1 MKARTVAILAVG
13 VFLLG
18 GACGALY
25 AVLNSN
31 TPSNN
36 DKLPVGSYSDLQNQ
50 DNSDNQKDNQDNKDN
65 KDNNSVNNDGQDNS
79 QQGNNDGTNNNEPDN
94 SNDPTYN
101 SDSSSV
107 KTGEV
112 TVREDSALTLRQGP
126 GTNYEKLGQIYRGD
140 SVEILE
146 EQNGWY
152 KVKTYDGVEAWV
164 SAEYVAI
171 VE

>member
-50 DNSDNQKDNQDNKDN
+50 DDSDNQKDN
-65 KDNNSVNNDGQDNS
+65 KDNNSVSNDGQDNS
-79 QQGNNDGTNNNEPDN
+79 QGNNDGNINNEPDN
-94 SNDPTYN
+94 SSDPTNN
-101 SDSSSV
+101 SDNNSA

>member
-50 DNSDNQKDNQDNKDN
+50 DGNGDEKDNKDNQDNN
-65 KDNNSVNNDGQDNS
+65 VVNNDSQDNS
-79 QQGNNDGTNNNEPDN
+79 QENNNATGDN
-94 SNDPTYN
+94 EENN
-101 SDSSSV
+101 STDANLDNNST

-112 TVREDSALTLRQGP
+112 TVREDSALTLRKGP
-126 GTNYEKLGQIYRGD
+126 GTEYERLGQIYRGD
-140 SVEILE
+140 SVEILD
-146 EQNGWY
+146 EQTGWY

-164 SAEYVAI
+164 SAEYI
-171 VE
+171 EITQ

>member
-50 DNSDNQKDNQDNKDN
+50 DDGDNQKDN
-65 KDNNSVNNDGQDNS
+65 KDNNSVSNDGQDNS
-79 QQGNNDGTNNNEPDN
+79 QGNNDGNINNEPDN
-94 SNDPTYN
+94 SSDPTNN
-101 SDSSSV
+101 SDNNSA